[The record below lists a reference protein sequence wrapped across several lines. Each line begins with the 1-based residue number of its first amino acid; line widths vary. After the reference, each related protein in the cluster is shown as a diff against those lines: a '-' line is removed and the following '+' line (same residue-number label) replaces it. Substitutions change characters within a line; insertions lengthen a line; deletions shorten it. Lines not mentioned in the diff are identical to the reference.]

1 MRYQVRSWGLRLLV
15 KLNISQAV
23 SSGKDAIDEMKW
35 EKIESLKE
43 RISSQQIPYIEAL
56 GKSLFPIDRIKTDR
70 CNVHLPKVRPAGGSR
85 CVPKNRV
92 LRFL

>member
-1 MRYQVRSWGLRLLV
+1 MGLRLLA

-23 SSGKDAIDEMKW
+23 ISRKDAINEMKG
-35 EKIESLKE
+35 EKIEAVKE
-43 RISSQQIPYIEAL
+43 RISSQQIAYIEAL
-56 GKSLFPIDRIKTDR
+56 GKSLLPIDRIKTDR
-70 CNVHLPKVRPAGGSR
+70 CSVPRPKVRRAGGSR